1 MNSFWPPALAS
12 LDDSLTLPCESL
24 GKLNAG
30 LAIDIADVTE
40 QLNLAAESARMVR
53 ELVLSELPEASWQ
66 NRQELD
72 ALIEE
77 IRKTVEARNLE
88 QRRSRLLA
96 LATELE
102 RGSIVHRRALR
113 VNELNQLRDQAI
125 DELRSQAGP
134 EGAPPP
140 LPGPEADQW
149 VEWACG
155 LKEPEDSESL
165 QTLRNGFAHLD
176 DFVASLEPD
185 MWTVPDASAQKQA
198 ELEALIAEEAQK
210 NLRSRLS
217 ALATELERGSI
228 VHHRAFRVTQLNE
241 LRDQAINELRSQ
253 AEGTEAP
260 QTLPGPEAEQWIG
273 WACGLKEP
281 EDAESLQTLRDGFT
295 HLDDFVANLEPDMWI
310 AAGSPTLE
318 TPAEAERS
326 ADNTQQEP
334 SLPETPP
341 EQSWPEMHQEPSRVE
356 TNGFEETL
364 VSSGPIPIKLKA
376 RRSSKWRRVSQTPHS
391 PHSVETSHPAET
403 PPSALEPETVV
414 STYVAP
420 VSIEEEVQQV
430 PAQKVAL
437 LNSIKGLV
445 TDPVRRM
452 KHAVEPPVTTEVFR
466 EASAVA
472 AIPNH
477 QVESPFTAE
486 IFRETSATPTTTSD
500 IRTRVQEL
508 FEGKSRMLL
517 AVAAVLVLIV
527 LGALMWRSH
536 RNHVRS
542 ALVSASESKTPGLTP
557 SNPGNKLQDQP
568 VMASDSNPPADKQS
582 KPKDQSAAS
591 KPTTPAGLEKPASKP
606 DNAVLQPPL
615 TVAKNE
621 ARKEEAK
628 PVEAVVA
635 PVLGLSGKVPGSL
648 VSSIPTAQP
657 KLAPTVQVS
666 SGVAQ
671 GLLVHQVT
679 PRYPAQAR
687 QARVQG
693 TVVLQALIGK
703 DGSVRNL
710 HALSGPP
717 MLTQAA
723 VDAVKQW
730 KYKPY
735 YLDGQPVEAETQI
748 NVKFTP

>member
-30 LAIDIADVTE
+30 LAIDIAEVIE
-40 QLNLAAESARMVR
+40 QLNLAAESARTVR

-66 NRQELD
+66 NREELD
-72 ALIEE
+72 ALVEE
-77 IRKTVEARNLE
+77 IRKTIEVRNLE

-96 LATELE
+96 LATELQ
-102 RGSIVHRRALR
+102 RGSIAHRRALR

-125 DELRSQAGP
+125 NELRSQAGLG
-134 EGAPPP
+134 GAAQP

-149 VEWACG
+149 VAWACG

-165 QTLRNGFAHLD
+165 QTLRNGFAQLD
-176 DFVASLEPD
+176 DFIANLEPD
-185 MWTVPDASAQKQA
+185 MWTVPDPSLQQQA
-198 ELEALIAEEAQK
+198 ELEALLKEETEK
-210 NLRSRLS
+210 NLRSRLL

-228 VHHRAFRVTQLNE
+228 VHHRAFRVTQLNQ
-241 LRDQAINELRSQ
+241 LREEAINELRSQ
-253 AEGTEAP
+253 AEGTGAP
-260 QTLPGPEAEQWIG
+260 QTLPGPEAAQWVG

-281 EDAESLQTLRDGFT
+281 EDAESLQTLRKGFA

-310 AAGSPTLE
+310 VPAGPPTSGIL
-318 TPAEAERS
+318 PEAERS

-334 SLPETPP
+334 SPPET
-341 EQSWPEMHQEPSRVE
+341 HQEPSPPE
-356 TNGFEETL
+356 TNGFEETM
-364 VSSGPIPIKLKA
+364 VSAGPIPIKLKA
-376 RRSSKWRRVSQTPHS
+376 RKSSKWRRVPQVSHS
-391 PHSVETSHPAET
+391 LDEPS
-403 PPSALEPETVV
+403 PSAIASDTLTPD
-414 STYVAP
+414 YVTPART
-420 VSIEEEVQQV
+420 EEEVQGT
-430 PAQKVAL
+430 PAQKGAL
-437 LNSIKGLV
+437 LNG
-445 TDPVRRM
+445 
-452 KHAVEPPVTTEVFR
+452 AEAFR
-466 EASAVA
+466 EASAA
-472 AIPNH
+472 SASTGH
-477 QVESPFTAE
+477 RVESAFTAE
-486 IFRETSATPTTTSD
+486 IFRETSATPTTTSE
-500 IRTRVQEL
+500 IRTRVQEP

-517 AVAAVLVLIV
+517 AVAAVLVLTV
-527 LGALMWRSH
+527 VGAIMWRSH

-542 ALVSASESKTPGLTP
+542 ASVSASERKTPDLTQ
-557 SNPGNKLQDQP
+557 SNPVQDTSVMSSIMSTDPNSKLP
-568 VMASDSNPPADKQS
+568 VDKQA
-582 KPKDQSAAS
+582 KPKDQSAAT
-591 KPTTPAGLEKPASKP
+591 KPPTPAGPEKPASKP

-615 TVAKNE
+615 TIAKNAAKTAAASPDSATE
-621 ARKEEAK
+621 A
-628 PVEAVVA
+628 PDS
-635 PVLGLSGKVPGSL
+635 VLGGLPNKGPSSMI
-648 VSSIPTAQP
+648 SSIPAAQP
-657 KLAPTVQVS
+657 KLAQKVQVS

-723 VDAVKQW
+723 LDAVKQW
-730 KYKPY
+730 RYKPY

>member
-30 LAIDIADVTE
+30 LAIDIAEVIE

-53 ELVLSELPEASWQ
+53 ELVVSELPEASWQ
-66 NRQELD
+66 NRGELD

-125 DELRSQAGP
+125 DELRSQARP
-134 EGAPPP
+134 EGTPQT

-176 DFVASLEPD
+176 DFIANLEPD
-185 MWTVPDASAQKQA
+185 MWRVPDPSAQKRA

-210 NLRSRLS
+210 NLRSRLL
-217 ALATELERGSI
+217 ALATELESGNI

-253 AEGTEAP
+253 AEGTGAP
-260 QTLPGPEAEQWIG
+260 QTLPGPEADQWVG

-281 EDAESLQTLRDGFT
+281 EDAESLQNLRDGFA
-295 HLDDFVANLEPDMWI
+295 HLDDFIANLEPDMWI
-310 AAGSPTLE
+310 AAGSPTPE
-318 TPAEAERS
+318 APAEAERS
-326 ADNTQQEP
+326 ADITHQEP
-334 SLPETPP
+334 SPPETHP
-341 EQSWPEMHQEPSRVE
+341 EQSWPETHQEPSQVE

-376 RRSSKWRRVSQTPHS
+376 RKSSKWRRVSQAPHS
-391 PHSVETSHPAET
+391 RVSQAPPSVETS
-403 PPSALEPETVV
+403 PSALEPDTVA
-414 STYVAP
+414 SNYVA
-420 VSIEEEVQQV
+420 SMSAEEEVQRM
-430 PAQKVAL
+430 PAQKAAL

-445 TDPVRRM
+445 TDPVRRLQ
-452 KHAVEPPVTTEVFR
+452 HAVEPPVTAEVFR
-466 EASAVA
+466 EASAAA

-517 AVAAVLVLIV
+517 AVAAVLVLTV

-536 RNHVRS
+536 RNHIRTAS
-542 ALVSASESKTPGLTP
+542 VSANVSKTPDLTQG
-557 SNPGNKLQDQP
+557 NPVQDTSVMSSIMSTDPNSKLP
-568 VMASDSNPPADKQS
+568 VDKQA
-582 KPKDQSAAS
+582 KPKDQNATATPGS
-591 KPTTPAGLEKPASKP
+591 PTAPAKS

-615 TVAKNE
+615 TIAKN
-621 ARKEEAK
+621 AAK
-628 PVEAVVA
+628 PVEASPDSATPA
-635 PVLGLSGKVPGSL
+635 PVLGGLPNKGPSSVI
-648 VSSIPTAQP
+648 SSIPVSQP
-657 KLAPTVQVS
+657 NLAAKVQVS

-687 QARVQG
+687 QAHVQG

-730 KYKPY
+730 RYKPY

>member
-12 LDDSLTLPCESL
+12 LDDSLTLPGESL

-30 LAIDIADVTE
+30 LSIDIAEVIE
-40 QLNLAAESARMVR
+40 QLNLAAESARTVR

-66 NRQELD
+66 NREELD
-72 ALIEE
+72 ALMEE

-113 VNELNQLRDQAI
+113 VSELNQLRDQAI
-125 DELRSQAGP
+125 NELRSQAGSG
-134 EGAPPP
+134 GAAQP

-149 VEWACG
+149 VAWACA

-165 QTLRNGFAHLD
+165 QALRSGFSQLD
-176 DFVASLEPD
+176 DFVANLEPG
-185 MWTVPDASAQKQA
+185 MWTVPDPSIQQQA
-198 ELEALIAEEAQK
+198 ELEALIQEETQK
-210 NLRSRLS
+210 NLRSRLL

-228 VHHRAFRVTQLNE
+228 VHHRAFRVTQLNQ
-241 LRDQAINELRSQ
+241 LREEAITELRSQ
-253 AEGTEAP
+253 VEGTGAP
-260 QTLPGPEAEQWIG
+260 PTLPGPEADQWVG
-273 WACGLKEP
+273 WACGLTEP
-281 EDAESLQTLRDGFT
+281 EDAESLQTLRKGFA

-310 AAGSPTLE
+310 AAGSPIPE
-318 TPAEAERS
+318 TPSEAEGS
-326 ADNTQQEP
+326 ADNTHQEP
-334 SLPETPP
+334 SPPETHP
-341 EQSWPEMHQEPSRVE
+341 EPSWPETHQEPSRVE
-356 TNGFEETL
+356 TNGFEETM
-364 VSSGPIPIKLKA
+364 VASGPIPIKLKA
-376 RRSSKWRRVSQTPHS
+376 RKSSKWRRVPQVSHSLDEPSHSAIKSDTLTADYVTP
-391 PHSVETSHPAET
+391 
-403 PPSALEPETVV
+403 
-414 STYVAP
+414 AP
-420 VSIEEEVQQV
+420 TEEEVQGT
-430 PAQKVAL
+430 PAQKGAL

-445 TDPVRRM
+445 TDPVRRL
-452 KHAVEPPVTTEVFR
+452 KHAVEPPVAAEVFR
-466 EASAVA
+466 EASVAA

-477 QVESPFTAE
+477 RVESVFTAE
-486 IFRETSATPTTTSD
+486 TFHETSDAPTTTSE

-527 LGALMWRSH
+527 VGAIMWRSH
-536 RNHVRS
+536 RNHIRS
-542 ALVSASESKTPGLTP
+542 ASVSASERKIPDLTQ
-557 SNPGNKLQDQP
+557 SNPGQDTSVVSSIMSTDPNAKL
-568 VMASDSNPPADKQS
+568 PADKQA
-582 KPKDQSAAS
+582 KPKDQNAA
-591 KPTTPAGLEKPASKP
+591 AKPATPGAPETQAGKP
-606 DNAVLQPPL
+606 NNAVLQPPL

-621 ARKEEAK
+621 ARKEEAT
-628 PVEAVVA
+628 PVEAVA
-635 PVLGLSGKVPGSL
+635 PVLGLSDKAPSSVI
-648 VSSIPTAQP
+648 SSIPTAQP
-657 KLAPTVQVS
+657 KLAQKVQVS

-679 PRYPAQAR
+679 PSYPTQAR
-687 QARVQG
+687 QAHVQG

-723 VDAVKQW
+723 LDAVKQW
-730 KYKPY
+730 RYKPY

-748 NVKFTP
+748 NVKFNP